1 MKAARDGCG
10 MSFANLLEHLSV
22 ARRMAMDL
30 DEMDVAETIADIE
43 LMAVSR
49 LVTVEGQPTMPPHGG
64 PFLHPHE
71 DA

>member
-1 MKAARDGCG
+1 

-30 DEMDVAETIADIE
+30 DEMDVAETIADVE

-49 LVTVEGQPTMPPHGG
+49 LVTVESQPTLPPRG
-64 PFLHPHE
+64 PFLQPHE